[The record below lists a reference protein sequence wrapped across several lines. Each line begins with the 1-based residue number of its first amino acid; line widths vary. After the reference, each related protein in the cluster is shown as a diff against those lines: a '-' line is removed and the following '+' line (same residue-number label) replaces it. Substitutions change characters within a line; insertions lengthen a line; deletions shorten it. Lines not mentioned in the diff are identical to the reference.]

1 MLITIRAERTDDPR
15 RWVRI
20 SLSARIPKEGERAVA
35 YSNSFRCSIYPLDE
49 EAEDFHLEVWESGI
63 IGAVGYVWRRSELK
77 GVMIYSIEGRLSAE
91 DVEGVAYAATAA
103 GILAA
108 ANGIPIPANQHWIIR
123 EA

>member
-1 MLITIRAERTDDPR
+1 MPITIRVERADDPR

-20 SLSARIPKEGERAVA
+20 SLSARTPEKGERAVA
-35 YSNSFRCSIYPLDE
+35 YSNSFRCSIQPLDA
-49 EAEDFHLEVWESGI
+49 EAASFHLEVWESGI
-63 IGAVGYVWRRSELK
+63 VSAVGYVWRRSDLK
-77 GVMIYSIEGRLSAE
+77 GVIIHSIEGQLSAE

-108 ANGIPIPANQHWIIR
+108 ANGLPTPANQSWVIK

>member
-1 MLITIRAERTDDPR
+1 MPITIRAERADDPR

-20 SLSARIPKEGERAVA
+20 SLSARTPAEEERTVG
-35 YSNSFRCSIYPLDE
+35 YSNSFRCSIQPLDA
-49 EAEDFHLEVWESGI
+49 EAESYHLEVWESGI
-63 IGAVGYVWRRSELK
+63 ISGLGFVFRRSAMT
-77 GVMIYSIEGRLSAE
+77 GVMVHSIEGQLSAE

-108 ANGIPIPANQHWIIR
+108 ANGIPTPANKSWVIK